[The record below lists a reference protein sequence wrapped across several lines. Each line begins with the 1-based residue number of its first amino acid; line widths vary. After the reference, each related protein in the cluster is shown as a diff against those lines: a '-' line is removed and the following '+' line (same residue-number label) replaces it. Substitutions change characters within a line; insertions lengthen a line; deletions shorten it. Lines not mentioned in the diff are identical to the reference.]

1 MTSDIRE
8 AMGLNGRKKMEKEFD
23 RKIVINAYKNRL
35 TESEINRKFNICKTS
50 GNSEGIGN
58 FFLFL

>member
-8 AMGLNGRKKMEKEFD
+8 AMGLNGREKMEKEFD

-35 TESEINRKFNICKTS
+35 TESEIR
-50 GNSEGIGN
+50 
-58 FFLFL
+58 